1 VKTLRTDYRAKT
13 VIIATGSK
21 PRVTGAKGEED
32 FLYGRGISFCA
43 TCDAAF
49 YTDLDVLVVGSGDA
63 AIEEAIFLSKFAN
76 KVYISVIHDEGI
88 MDASKIAQERALQNP
103 KLHFIWNAMVDEFVG
118 DGKGLNKVML
128 RNLKT
133 GEKIP
138 VEVQGCFLFFIGYIP
153 NTDIFQGILRLSDR
167 GYILTNENM
176 ETNIPGVFAAGDV
189 REKTLRQVSTA
200 VGDGAIAAFMAERY
214 IAETEYF
221 NREFK
226 ETRGPQVVCCYDPTN
241 AKSREILSALE
252 SLLSQYP
259 SIKLSKIDVY
269 KNKNMA
275 LRLGLSGEPCLG
287 LMRDGEVKAVIG
299 LEELSP
305 ENLKEKLSPL
315 M

>member
-1 VKTLRTDYRAKT
+1 MIVVIIGGGPAGLTAGIYAGRTRLKTIILEKTLPGGLATSTSEIENYPGFPDSVGGPQLMKLFEQQAKKFGVKIQLAEVKEVDFSGDPKIVKTLRTDYRAKT

-103 KLHFIWNAMVDEFVG
+103 KLHFIWNTMVDEFVG
-118 DGKGLNKVML
+118 DEKGLNKVML

-138 VEVQGCFLFFIGYIP
+138 VEVQGCFLFF
-153 NTDIFQGILRLSDR
+153 NTQYRHLPGHPEIKRPGI
-167 GYILTNENM
+167 
-176 ETNIPGVFAAGDV
+176 
-189 REKTLRQVSTA
+189 
-200 VGDGAIAAFMAERY
+200 
-214 IAETEYF
+214 
-221 NREFK
+221 
-226 ETRGPQVVCCYDPTN
+226 
-241 AKSREILSALE
+241 
-252 SLLSQYP
+252 YP
-259 SIKLSKIDVY
+259 D
-269 KNKNMA
+269 
-275 LRLGLSGEPCLG
+275 E
-287 LMRDGEVKAVIG
+287 
-299 LEELSP
+299 
-305 ENLKEKLSPL
+305 
-315 M
+315 